1 LELLRAVL
9 DQFQVN
15 PAIGVGKE
23 DSLAVDTALR
33 DVMRRFRQ
41 HHTSYASHESEQ
53 WPDGRGRL
61 WETGKHAGCPG
72 FSLPQKNFIQMSQFA
87 GRFALTL
94 ARKGESQ

>member
-1 LELLRAVL
+1 MIRHEAVTQKSRLKLLRAVL

-53 WPDGRGRL
+53 WHDGRGRL
-61 WETGKHAGCPG
+61 WETGKHAGCPRVPPGSPPGSPGSG
-72 FSLPQKNFIQMSQFA
+72 FP
-87 GRFALTL
+87 G
-94 ARKGESQ
+94 